1 MTPELKN
8 QINTV
13 AMTRA
18 LIDIPTSLL
27 YNIKVNLTKLLTEE
41 IEGVDELTIQVI
53 RSTWAAEIVD
63 IELELIKRN

>member
-1 MTPELKN
+1 MKPELKN

-27 YNIKVNLTKLLTEE
+27 YNIKGNLTKLLTEE

-53 RSTWAAEIVD
+53 RSTWAAEIEN

>member
-27 YNIKVNLTKLLTEE
+27 HNIKGNLTKLLTEE

-53 RSTWAAEIVD
+53 RSTWAAEIEN

>member
-8 QINTV
+8 QINMV

-27 YNIKVNLTKLLTEE
+27 YNIKVNLTKLLTED

>member
-1 MTPELKN
+1 MARELKN

-18 LIDIPTSLL
+18 LIDIPTGLL
-27 YNIKVNLTKLLTEE
+27 YNIKGNLTKILTED
-41 IEGVDELTIQVI
+41 IKGVDELTIQVI

>member
-8 QINTV
+8 QINAV

-27 YNIKVNLTKLLTEE
+27 HNIKGNLTKLLTEE

-53 RSTWAAEIVD
+53 RSTWAAEIEN

>member
-8 QINTV
+8 QINMV

-27 YNIKVNLTKLLTEE
+27 YNIKGNLTKLLTED

>member
-1 MTPELKN
+1 MKPELKN
-8 QINTV
+8 QINAV

-27 YNIKVNLTKLLTEE
+27 YNIKGNLTKLLAEDL
-41 IEGVDELTIQVI
+41 EGVDELTVQVI
-53 RSTWAAEIVD
+53 RSTWRAEIEN

>member
-18 LIDIPTSLL
+18 LIDIPTRLL
-27 YNIKVNLTKLLTEE
+27 YNIKGNLTKLLTEE

-53 RSTWAAEIVD
+53 RSTWAAEIEN

>member
-27 YNIKVNLTKLLTEE
+27 YNIKGNLTKLLTEE

-53 RSTWAAEIVD
+53 RSTWAAEIEN